1 MKQLRIAVVGPGLI
15 GKKHIELIIK
25 NSRCEL
31 VAIVAPSTE
40 ENVEIARRFDA
51 PLFKDLA
58 SMFGALKVDGVIVAS
73 PNKFHVQQAAE
84 CIRRAI
90 PVLVEKP
97 ISHSYQDGLA
107 LLELVKNFK
116 AKLLVGHHRTY
127 SSIIS
132 VALKI
137 INEGKLGRIVAV
149 TGSALFFKP
158 DQYFLDGP
166 WRSESGGGPI
176 LINLIHEIG
185 NLRTLCGEIVSVQ
198 AMTSNKIRNYA
209 VEDTAAIN
217 FRFESGAL
225 GTFLLSDTASSARS
239 WEQTAGENSS
249 YPNYKDEDCYTVS
262 GTNGSLAIPSMHVKY
277 FRSNEERSWWK
288 PFDEEQIYYERQD
301 PLEEQL
307 NHFIR
312 VIEGDEEPK
321 VTAFDGLQNL
331 KIIEAIY
338 ASSTSEKTVSVA

>member
-1 MKQLRIAVVGPGLI
+1 MAVVGPGLI

-25 NSRCEL
+25 NSRCKL
-31 VAIVAPSTE
+31 VSIVAPFTD
-40 ENVEIARRFDA
+40 ENVSIARSFDT
-51 PLFKDLA
+51 PLYKDLA
-58 SMFGALKVDGVIVAS
+58 SMFSALKVDGVIVAS
-73 PNKFHVQQAAE
+73 PNIFHVQHATE
-84 CIRRAI
+84 CIHRAI

-97 ISHSYQDGLA
+97 ISHSFQDGLA
-107 LLELVKNFK
+107 LMGLVENYK

-132 VALKI
+132 VAKKI
-137 INEGKLGRIVAV
+137 INEGKLGKIVAV

-185 NLRTLCGEIVSVQ
+185 NLRELCGEIVSVQ

-209 VEDTAAIN
+209 VEDTAVIN

-225 GTFLLSDTASSARS
+225 GTFILSDTASSARS
-239 WEQTAGENSS
+239 WEQTAGENLS
-249 YPNYKDEDCYTVS
+249 YPNYKDENCYTVS
-262 GTNGSLAIPSMHVKY
+262 GTNGSLAIPTMHMKY
-277 FRSNEERSWWK
+277 FRCNDERSWWK
-288 PFDEEQIYYERQD
+288 PFVEEQIYYERRD

-307 NHFIR
+307 NHFIK
-312 VIEGDEEPK
+312 VIEGVEEPK

-338 ASSTSEKTVSVA
+338 KSSTSEKTVSVV

>member
-1 MKQLRIAVVGPGLI
+1 VSQLRIAVVGPGLI
-15 GKKHIELIIK
+15 GKKHIELILN
-25 NSRCEL
+25 NSRCKL
-31 VAIVAPSTE
+31 VAIVAPFTD
-40 ENVEIARRFDA
+40 ENISIARGVDT
-51 PLFKDLA
+51 PLYKDLA
-58 SMFGALKVDGVIVAS
+58 SMFSTLRVDGVIVAS
-73 PNKFHVQQAAE
+73 PNIFHVQHATE
-84 CIRRAI
+84 CIHRSI

-107 LLELVKNFK
+107 LMDLVENYK

-132 VALKI
+132 VAQKI
-137 INEGKLGRIVAV
+137 INEGKLGKIVTV

-166 WRSESGGGPI
+166 WRAKSGGGPI

-185 NLRTLCGEIVSVQ
+185 NLRALCGEIVSVQ
-198 AMTSNKIRNYA
+198 AMISNKVRNYA
-209 VEDTAAIN
+209 VEDTAAMN

-225 GTFLLSDTASSARS
+225 GTFILSDTASSAKS
-239 WEQTAGENSS
+239 WEQTAGENLS
-249 YPNYKDEDCYTVS
+249 YPNYKDENCYTVS
-262 GTNGSLAIPSMHVKY
+262 GTNGSLAIPTMRVKY
-277 FRSNEERSWWK
+277 FRRNEERSWWK
-288 PFDEEQIYYERQD
+288 PFVEEQINYERGD

-312 VIEGDEEPK
+312 VIEGDEDPK
-321 VTAFDGLQNL
+321 VTVFDGLQNL

-338 ASSTSEKTVSVA
+338 TSSTLGKTVSVA